1 MCVHFAFK
9 GQWHHKA
16 LNNVQGFLFAVRRPY
31 HPPSPP
37 LVLRLPTRMRNVN
50 EVYSIVLRIFF
61 KLLPLSP
68 FKQDLI
74 NSLHFPHST
83 FQYFLM

>member
-31 HPPSPP
+31 HPPSAP
-37 LVLRLPTRMRNVN
+37 LALRLPTRMRSVN
-50 EVYSIVLRIFF
+50 EAYSNVVDEGVEPYGRHNLNHT
-61 KLLPLSP
+61 
-68 FKQDLI
+68 D
-74 NSLHFPHST
+74 HV
-83 FQYFLM
+83 